1 MANKG
6 EKISKSK
13 GNSKVEPMDLI
24 DTYSA
29 DVIRYWAGSG
39 RLGTDIIFSDETFLR
54 GKKLINKIFNV
65 SKFIEMHLADFED
78 KNISNFEY
86 IDRWILGKYQ
96 DMESNFI
103 KYLDSY
109 EVGLALN
116 TLEKFF
122 WDFCDNYIEIV
133 KRRLYRPEEFGELP
147 RYSGQKTCYMILFK
161 LLQDFSI
168 FFPFI
173 TEEIYKEIYKGKSIH
188 LTEIKEF
195 DFDFNKE
202 VLYGDMINEIISI
215 SRGEKTKSSV
225 SWKTPIANLSL
236 KVCKEL
242 NDAINESI
250 KDFKATLFIE
260 NLNIELIDNGY
271 EVSEISLNL
280 ESE

>member
-1 MANKG
+1 M
-6 EKISKSK
+6 EKDK
-13 GNSKVEPMDLI
+13 L
-24 DTYSA
+24 Y
-29 DVIRYWAGSG
+29 
-39 RLGTDIIFSDETFLR
+39 
-54 GKKLINKIFNV
+54 LINKIFNV

-133 KRRLYRPEEFGELP
+133 KHRLYRPEEFGELP

-225 SWKTPIANLSL
+225 SLKTPIANLSL

>member
-1 MANKG
+1 
-6 EKISKSK
+6 
-13 GNSKVEPMDLI
+13 
-24 DTYSA
+24 
-29 DVIRYWAGSG
+29 
-39 RLGTDIIFSDETFLR
+39 
-54 GKKLINKIFNV
+54 
-65 SKFIEMHLADFED
+65 
-78 KNISNFEY
+78 
-86 IDRWILGKYQ
+86 
-96 DMESNFI
+96 MESNFI

-133 KRRLYRPEEFGELP
+133 KHRLYRPEEFGELP

-225 SWKTPIANLSL
+225 SLKTPIANLSL